1 MSIESNFIEKKI
13 FKGLLDEVLE
23 YIQRKALKINQ
34 FITNLNSKI
43 DKEAAIKD
51 EEVSQNKPG
60 KEDEINTKNF
70 LNNILLFDIVGIV
83 QKLMEFNVFSLVKEQ
98 SKFLS
103 LFPHLISFLEFDF
116 NNPLV
121 SYCIM
126 KSRGNQFFQ
135 TKIL

>member
-1 MSIESNFIEKKI
+1 MSVENNFIEKKI

-34 FITNLNSKI
+34 FLTCLNSK
-43 DKEAAIKD
+43 DEKEAIKD
-51 EEVSQNKPG
+51 EELSQNKQVN
-60 KEDEINTKNF
+60 ENEINTKNF

-83 QKLMEFNVFSLVKEQ
+83 KKLLEFNVFSLVKEQ

-126 KSRGNQFFQ
+126 KSRG
-135 TKIL
+135 IRLC